1 MKRNLSLLIASLAWI
16 AVLMQYYLMV
26 QNRVESMTETTIR
39 FFSFF
44 TILTNSLVA
53 VFFTLRLFRPKAGD
67 LAVLHK
73 PGTLTAV
80 TVYITVVGLIYQV
93 VLRQTWDPTGLQKI
107 VDELLHS
114 IIPVMVIVFWYL
126 YENKSP
132 VKFGQI
138 PQWLIYPLLYLV
150 YVLIRGSLSGFYPY
164 PFINVAGIGWQ
175 SVLVNSAVIT
185 LLFIGISAAFIKTGK
200 LIKQK

>member
-1 MKRNLSLLIASLAWI
+1 MLIASLAWV
-16 AVLMQYYLMV
+16 AVLTQYYLMLE
-26 QNRVESMTETTIR
+26 NRTFSIGETTIR

-53 VFFTLRLFRPKAGD
+53 VFFTFSLVRQKAKYFSI
-67 LAVLHK
+67 LHK

-80 TVYITVVGLIYQV
+80 TVYITVVGLIYQI

-126 YENKSP
+126 YENKPP

-150 YVLIRGSLSGFYPY
+150 YVLIRGSFSGFYPY
-164 PFINVAGIGWQ
+164 PFINVTTIGWQ
-175 SVLVNSAVIT
+175 SVWVNSTVIT
-185 LLFIGISAAFIKTGK
+185 VLFIGISAAFIKIGK
-200 LIKQK
+200 SMKV